1 MSRPVTRERGLW
13 RRATRACT
21 LGALVVVLAACSSE
35 GSTPASTAKPRL
47 PAEVQVPLEGS
58 LATADGTWA
67 VLKMGHLDQL
77 ASSFW
82 QLLVLHRGGSRWS
95 LVTPPGFADNGG
107 LVAAPT
113 EGTSLVTGFPA
124 NQLNHFSPLAA
135 TSDGGRT
142 WAPGVLGQGL
152 DSVPD
157 AMADSATGDVLAL
170 VGGVAGAVLWSSGN
184 LSDWHTL
191 ASEKS
196 IATSAFSR
204 RCAVA
209 GLTAVSFASGGLPI
223 VGATCSHPGNVGIFE
238 HADGTWRSFA
248 PRLPAS
254 MSHATTQVVRLTVS
268 SGIVC
273 AIIAAGT
280 RSHTALFAARLL
292 PGQSHWAVSG
302 ALIVPKSVQVL
313 SSGTSSSG
321 GGVFVAVSSG
331 TSERVEVQATSN
343 SSWAQLPTVPDGT
356 GTVAFTPD
364 GQVDA
369 LVPRDSV
376 LTDYTLEA
384 SQGKWE
390 RSQVLQVPIQYG
402 SSS

>member
-1 MSRPVTRERGLW
+1 MTRLVTRESALSK
-13 RRATRACT
+13 RAARACT
-21 LGALVVVLAACSSE
+21 LGVLVVALAACSSA
-35 GSTPASTAKPRL
+35 GNAPASTAKPSA
-47 PAEVQVPLEGS
+47 PAQVRVPLDGS
-58 LATADGTWA
+58 LVTATGTWA

-77 ASSFW
+77 ANSFW
-82 QLLVLHRGGSRWS
+82 QLFVLHRAGSRWS

-107 LVAAPT
+107 LVVTPN

-142 WAPGVLGQGL
+142 WAPGVLGEGL
-152 DSVPD
+152 ASVPD
-157 AMADSATGDVLAL
+157 AMAASTNGDMLAL
-170 VGGVAGAVLWSSGN
+170 VGRQASSILWSSGN

-204 RCAVA
+204 TCAVA

-223 VGATCSHPGNVGIFE
+223 VGAKCSHAGNVGIFE

-254 MSHATTQVVRLTVS
+254 MSHATTHVVRLMSS
-268 SGIVC
+268 SGIVS

-280 RSHTALFAARLL
+280 RSRTALFAARLL

-343 SSWAQLPTVPDGT
+343 SSWVQLPAVPNGT

-364 GQVDA
+364 GRVDA

-390 RSQVLQVPIQYG
+390 RSQLIRVPIQYG